1 MATKLAREFKE
12 LAWRSPVGDFMHT
25 FYRKMDVFFHFG
37 KKLAFSHYLGGH
49 QFLLATYFWHR
60 IPSFEC
66 IPTVISMIIE
76 LLLVPSSDAL
86 EAVPGVCLDL
96 PGQPQPP
103 HHAELLLHRA
113 AHRLALAPLHKLHN
127 CTHVK
132 ITEVSNLGLGLDIIY
147 PFSSSAEVLRLPAAA
162 EAGRGCHA
170 YLLAP
175 CPRPSP
181 GSCPRSTGR
190 CCN

>member
-1 MATKLAREFKE
+1 
-12 LAWRSPVGDFMHT
+12 
-25 FYRKMDVFFHFG
+25 
-37 KKLAFSHYLGGH
+37 
-49 QFLLATYFWHR
+49 
-60 IPSFEC
+60 
-66 IPTVISMIIE
+66 MIIE

-132 ITEVSNLGLGLDIIY
+132 ITEVSNLGLDIIY